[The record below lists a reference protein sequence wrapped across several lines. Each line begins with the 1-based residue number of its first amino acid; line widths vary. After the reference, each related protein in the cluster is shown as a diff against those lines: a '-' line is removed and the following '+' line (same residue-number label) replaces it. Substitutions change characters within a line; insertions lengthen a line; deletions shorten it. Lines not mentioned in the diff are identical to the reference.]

1 MAGTRIAD
9 AASSL
14 TLRGRCLV
22 AAGLTLGLLGA
33 LLGER
38 ALVQLAVFVLALPVI
53 SAVGVARQR
62 FRIATRRTVTP
73 ARLPRG
79 EHADV
84 LLEVANTDRRPGGL
98 WLLTEQLP
106 AELGPRPRFVV
117 ERLASGATTP
127 LRYRLHGTRRG
138 RYSLGPVRLRL
149 VDPFGLVL
157 RTSTGNDTAALL
169 VTPRVQPL
177 QGTGALTGAG
187 GNGGEGSRRSIAVH
201 GEDDVSTR
209 EYRYGDDL
217 RMVHWRATAR
227 TGELMVRLE
236 ERPWRAAATLLV
248 DTPLPPPPPR
258 GTPPRPA
265 PPPGGPVRGPATD
278 PAAPT
283 DSLEWVV
290 EAAASIGVHL
300 LRGGAGLRVLTDT
313 GELTTS
319 LGRGPLGPDEL
330 LERLAELGGS
340 RYPSLQ
346 PGLEDLRRAGVDGP
360 AICLLG
366 LVGPDDVHALARA
379 RSGPGSDVAV
389 LVDAAAWLDAG
400 ATRGRRPLAPA
411 ARTELCT
418 RQQQVADLLRSA
430 GWQVALVGPD
440 QSVAEVWAL
449 LGGPDTGSADA
460 SAYAAPAI
468 SPTGSAV
475 GGVPA

>member
-1 MAGTRIAD
+1 MARTRMAD

-22 AAGLTLGLLGA
+22 AAGVTLGLLGA

-79 EHADV
+79 EDADV
-84 LLEVANTDRRPGGL
+84 LLEVANSDRRPGGL
-98 WLLTEQLP
+98 WVLTEQLP
-106 AELGPRPRFVV
+106 AELVARPRFVV
-117 ERLASGATTP
+117 ERLASGATAP
-127 LRYRLHGTRRG
+127 LRYRLHGRRRG
-138 RYSLGPVRLRL
+138 RFALGPVRLRL

-157 RTSTGNDTAALL
+157 RTAAGSDTATLL
-169 VTPRVQPL
+169 VVPRVVPL
-177 QGTGALTGAG
+177 QGSGALTGAG

-217 RMVHWRATAR
+217 RLVHWRATAR

-236 ERPWRAAATLLV
+236 ERPWRAAASLFLDSRLSAHLV
-248 DTPLPPPPPR
+248 GGR
-258 GTPPRPA
+258 A
-265 PPPGGPVRGPATD
+265 GGPAGD
-278 PAAPT
+278 PDAPQDT
-283 DSLEWVV
+283 LEWAV
-290 EAAASIGVHL
+290 EAAASIGAHL
-300 LRGGAGLRVLTDT
+300 LRRGAGLRVLTDS
-313 GELTTS
+313 GELTPS
-319 LGRGPLGPDEL
+319 LGRGPLGPEEL

-340 RYPSLQ
+340 RYTGLQ
-346 PGLEDLRRAGVDGP
+346 TGIEALRRAGVDGP

-366 LVGPDDVHALARA
+366 LVGPDDVHALVRA

-389 LVDAAAWLDAG
+389 LVDPAAWLDAG

-411 ARTELCT
+411 SRAELCT
-418 RQQQVADLLRSA
+418 RQQQAADLLRSA
-430 GWQVALVGPD
+430 GWQVVTAGPD
-440 QSVAEVWAL
+440 RTVAQVWSSLAGPETGLASATYGAPTISAAGSVA
-449 LGGPDTGSADA
+449 GQ
-460 SAYAAPAI
+460 
-468 SPTGSAV
+468 
-475 GGVPA
+475 VPA

>member
-1 MAGTRIAD
+1 MARTRLAD

-22 AAGLTLGLLGA
+22 AAGVTLGLLGA

-53 SAVGVARQR
+53 SAFGVARQR

-79 EHADV
+79 DDAEV
-84 LLEVANTDRRPGGL
+84 LLEVANTDRRAGGL

-106 AELGPRPRFVV
+106 AELHARPRFVV
-117 ERLASGATTP
+117 ERLASGASAP
-127 LRYRLHGTRRG
+127 LRYRLHGGRRG
-138 RYSLGPVRLRL
+138 RFALGPVRLRL

-157 RTSTGNDTAALL
+157 RTAAGSDTAALL
-169 VTPRVQPL
+169 VTPRVRPL
-177 QGTGALTGAG
+177 EGTGALTGAG

-217 RMVHWRATAR
+217 RLVHWRATAR

-236 ERPWRAAATLLV
+236 ERPWRAAASVFIDSRLSAHLLG
-248 DTPLPPPPPR
+248 
-258 GTPPRPA
+258 GTA
-265 PPPGGPVRGPATD
+265 AGPAGD
-278 PAAPT
+278 PAAPADT
-283 DSLEWVV
+283 LEWVV

-300 LRGGAGLRVLTDT
+300 LRRGAGLRVVTDG
-313 GELTTS
+313 GELTPA

-330 LERLAELGGS
+330 LERLAELSGS
-340 RYPSLQ
+340 RYPGLQ
-346 PGLEDLRRAGVDGP
+346 TGIEALRRAGVDGP

-366 LVGPDDVHALARA
+366 LVGPDDVHALARV

-389 LVDAAAWLDAG
+389 LVDAEAWLDAG
-400 ATRGRRPLAPA
+400 ASRGRRPLPA
-411 ARTELCT
+411 AARAELCT
-418 RQQQVADLLRSA
+418 RQRQSADLLRSA
-430 GWQVALVGPD
+430 GWQVVAVRPD
-440 QSVAEVWAL
+440 QTVPEVWRQ
-449 LGGPDTGSADA
+449 LGGPATGMA
-460 SAYAAPAI
+460 SAATYAAPAV
-468 SPTGSAV
+468 SRAGQ
-475 GGVPA
+475 VPA

>member
-1 MAGTRIAD
+1 MAPTRIAD

-22 AAGLTLGLLGA
+22 AAGVTLVLLGA

-38 ALVQLAVFVLALPVI
+38 SLVQLAVFVLALPVV
-53 SAVGVARQR
+53 SALGVARQR

-79 EHADV
+79 DDADV

-98 WLLTEQLP
+98 WVLTEQLP
-106 AELGPRPRFVV
+106 AELAAKPRFVV
-117 ERLASGATTP
+117 ERLASGATAP
-127 LRYRLHGTRRG
+127 LRYRLHGGRRG
-138 RYSLGPVRLRL
+138 RFALGPVRLRL

-157 RTSTGNDTAALL
+157 RTAAGSDTATLL
-169 VTPRVQPL
+169 VTPRVRPL
-177 QGTGALTGAG
+177 KGNGALTGAG

-217 RMVHWRATAR
+217 RLVHWRATAR

-236 ERPWRAAATLLV
+236 ERPWRAAASLFLDARLDAHLLGGSV
-248 DTPLPPPPPR
+248 
-258 GTPPRPA
+258 
-265 PPPGGPVRGPATD
+265 PGPSSD
-278 PAAPT
+278 PAAPPDT
-283 DSLEWVV
+283 LEWVV

-300 LRGGAGLRVLTDT
+300 LRRGAGLRVITDV
-313 GELTTS
+313 GELTTA
-319 LGRGPLGPDEL
+319 LGRGPLGPEEL

-340 RYPSLQ
+340 RR
-346 PGLEDLRRAGVDGP
+346 PGLQAGVEELRRGGVDGP

-366 LVGPDDVHALARA
+366 LVGPDDVHALVRA

-389 LVDAAAWLDAG
+389 LVDAAAWLEAG
-400 ATRGRRPLAPA
+400 ATRGRRQLSPS

-418 RQQQVADLLRSA
+418 RQQQAVDLLRSA
-430 GWQVALVGPD
+430 GWQVATVRPD
-440 QSVAEVWAL
+440 QSVAEVWSL
-449 LGGPDTGSADA
+449 LSGPDAGLGSAHH
-460 SAYAAPAI
+460 APSI
-468 SPTGSAV
+468 GS
-475 GGVPA
+475 VPA

>member
-1 MAGTRIAD
+1 MARTRLGD

-38 ALVQLAVFVLALPVI
+38 ALVQLAVFVLALPVV

-62 FRIATRRTVTP
+62 FRIATRRTLSVP
-73 ARLPRG
+73 RLPRG
-79 EHADV
+79 EDADV
-84 LLEVANTDRRPGGL
+84 LLEVANTDRRAGGL

-106 AELGPRPRFVV
+106 AELGSRPHFVV
-117 ERLASGATTP
+117 ERLASGATAP
-127 LRYRLHGTRRG
+127 LRYRLHGSRRG
-138 RYSLGPVRLRL
+138 RFPLGPVRLRL

-157 RTSTGNDTAALL
+157 RTAAGSDTSTLL

-177 QGTGALTGAG
+177 QGSGALTGAG
-187 GNGGEGSRRSIAVH
+187 GTGGEGSRRSIAVH

-236 ERPWRAAATLLV
+236 ERPWRAAASLLV
-248 DTPLPPPPPR
+248 DTRLSAHLTG
-258 GTPPRPA
+258 GT
-265 PPPGGPVRGPATD
+265 VRGPATD

-283 DSLEWVV
+283 DTLEWVV

-313 GELTTS
+313 GELTPS
-319 LGRGPLGPDEL
+319 LGRGPLGPEEL
-330 LERLAELGGS
+330 LERLAELSGS
-340 RYPSLQ
+340 RATGLQ
-346 PGLEDLRRAGVDGP
+346 AGLDQLRRADVEGP

-366 LVGPDDVHALARA
+366 LVGPEDVHALARI

-400 ATRGRRPLAPA
+400 ASRGRRPLAPA
-411 ARTELCT
+411 ARAEVVT
-418 RQQQVADLLRSA
+418 RQQQAIALLRSA
-430 GWQVALVGPD
+430 GWQVAAVRPD
-440 QSVAEVWAL
+440 QGIAEVWGR
-449 LGGPDTGSADA
+449 LGGSGGDLG
-460 SAYAAPAI
+460 
-468 SPTGSAV
+468 AV
-475 GGVPA
+475 GSSGAAQVGQVPA